1 VQHVESPSGRVFRC
15 ASCAAFTYDVQGL
28 SEEEVRRLVL
38 ETEGRV
44 LTRLVSRRDGRVMS
58 FDCGHQTVRPSGARW
73 RLGVLIVLLAVLA
86 LLSQTMV
93 HRDAA
98 DVPTPTP
105 VIDVAP
111 PAVVEIPPVV
121 VPEPPAVVVPEPAP
135 VDATAPH
142 TPEVHLADVQ
152 VIWDKRMMSPAEA
165 VGVLEQHLAGVRSCY
180 AKSLQVAPA
189 FRTSIP
195 VSVRFENGVARSVT
209 LIEKSP
215 GGERVKGARL
225 PTKVDHGTGHPQY
238 EVLKACVRRE
248 LNGLTFEHAGGGTL
262 WFRLVFDAW

>member
-1 VQHVESPSGRVFRC
+1 VQHVEPPRDRVSRC
-15 ASCAAFTYDVQGL
+15 PSCAAFTYDARGL
-28 SEEEVRRLVL
+28 SEEDVRRLVL

-58 FDCGHQTVRPSGARW
+58 FDCGHDTVRPSRARW
-73 RLGVLIVLLAVLA
+73 PLVVGLA
-86 LLSQTMV
+86 LVVALALVSQTMV

-98 DVPTPTP
+98 VVPMPTP
-105 VIDVAP
+105 VIEVAP
-111 PAVVEIPPVV
+111 PAVADLAPVV
-121 VPEPPAVVVPEPAP
+121 VPEPPAALVPEPAP
-135 VDATAPH
+135 VEATAPLA
-142 TPEVHLADVQ
+142 PEVHLADVQ
-152 VIWDKRMMSPAEA
+152 SMWDKRTMSAAEA
-165 VGVLEQHLAGVRSCY
+165 VGVLEGRLAGVRGCY
-180 AKSLQVAPA
+180 AKTLQVAPA

-195 VSVRFENGVARSVT
+195 VSVQFENGVARTVT

-215 GGERVKGARL
+215 TGERVKGARFA
-225 PTKVDHGTGHPQY
+225 TKVDRGTSHPQY